1 MRRLLHNLFK
11 LARWDCFK
19 ILEYD
24 IPRHLGF
31 FRVGTTFYFKLW
43 GLAVFY
49 RGKTH
54 SPYLLQLAGISF
66 DHLAG
71 DLYYKQLLI
80 EVLLLRSPLLLLP
93 SAQQIPFDF
102 CIGLEKFECESS
114 VLLSFETT
122 VVTKV

>member
-1 MRRLLHNLFK
+1 MRRLLYNLFK
-11 LARWDCFK
+11 LARWDSFK

-31 FRVGTTFYFKLW
+31 FRVCATFDFELW
-43 GLAVFY
+43 GLTVFH

-71 DLYYKQLLI
+71 DLYYEQLLI
-80 EVLLLRSPLLLLP
+80 EVLLLHSPLLLLP

-102 CIGLEKFECESS
+102 RIGLEKF
-114 VLLSFETT
+114 
-122 VVTKV
+122 